1 MLISRLRVRG
11 KLNLLLM
18 LPLLAVV
25 LVAVPYVTD
34 QVQGA
39 RSAGTTADAAR
50 GARQL
55 GALVWELQRERLLT
69 AGFIASP
76 ADDGVELLRQHQAVN
91 DAVASVT
98 ASLGP
103 TASDELASALTRVGS
118 LRELRDGALHR
129 GVSLDSVARAYHAVI
144 EAVIDALRLVPQRT
158 SDAEGTRQLTAL
170 DALLRANEES
180 TLYGMALI
188 AAAYSPASGV
198 ELLTDAA
205 SRADQFTERF
215 VEQADPDQAAQVVLV
230 DQGEAARRVNA
241 VAGRL
246 PAVRGAGAVIAFAR
260 DALNAVD
267 SQSTL
272 RRLVQDRVTSE
283 IADAA
288 GGRASVAQAVAW
300 TVGLGIALL
309 FVLVA
314 TLALVVSRSI
324 AGPLQR
330 VTRAATS
337 VAELA
342 DAELVRVGDV
352 DVDGAEEAPPPRLA
366 ALEVTSGDEVGEL
379 AQAFNRVQST
389 AAELVERQIVSRRNV
404 SLMFTNVAQ
413 RTRNL
418 VSRQLAVVDELERDE
433 ESSAVL
439 AHLYRLDHLATRLRR
454 NAENLLVLAGSR
466 EEARIKR
473 PTALATTLR
482 GALTEIEDYQRVRLA
497 DVCEVTLASEPASDL
512 VLVFAELLEN
522 ATAFSSPESAV
533 EVGAELTA
541 DGTCLVTV
549 VDHGIGMAALR
560 MAEENHRL
568 VERERLELAPT
579 SVLGLFVVGRL
590 SRRHGIGVE
599 LTPTPGGGTTVTVTI
614 PATLFRVGI
623 VDVPP
628 PPTGPVRATAGLRR
642 PALTAPAFVVPGPP
656 TDGFTWFAQPAA
668 VPPVAP
674 ALATGAGP
682 APEPVPAGAPRRRVP
697 GAQLP
702 AGTPLPRDAGGA
714 QRDPDAARA
723 RMAEYQAATYQ
734 ATTPRPTVAATPDPP
749 AAAAPALTRRVP
761 GAHLAPALRDRQP
774 GTPGRPVPG
783 QRLRDPA
790 TERAT
795 FDSYSSGWAR
805 ATAQRDR
812 PRSDRFD
819 EGEPV

>member
-1 MLISRLRVRG
+1 MFINRLRVRG
-11 KLNLLLM
+11 KLNLLLL

-25 LVAVPYVTD
+25 LVAVPYVAGE
-34 QVQGA
+34 VRNA
-39 RSAGTTADAAR
+39 RSASTTAEAAR
-50 GARQL
+50 DARQL

-76 ADDGVELLRQHQAVN
+76 ADNGVELLRQHQAVN

-98 ASLGP
+98 GSLGP
-103 TASDELASALTRVGS
+103 DASDELESALTRVGS
-118 LRELRDGALHR
+118 LNELRDGALHR

-158 SDAEGTRQLTAL
+158 SDAEGTRELTAL

-188 AAAYSPASGV
+188 AAAYSPGAGV
-198 ELLTDAA
+198 ELLKDAA

-230 DQGEAARRVNA
+230 DQGEAARRVDA

-246 PAVRGAGAVIAFAR
+246 PSAKGPAAVLAFAQ
-260 DALNAVD
+260 DALHAAD
-267 SQSTL
+267 SQSAL

-288 GGRASVAQAVAW
+288 GGRASAAQAVAW

-314 TLALVVSRSI
+314 SLALVVSRSI
-324 AGPLQR
+324 ARPLQR
-330 VTRAATS
+330 VTRAATN

-342 DAELVRVGDV
+342 GAELVRVGDV
-352 DVDGAEEAPPPRLA
+352 DGTEEAPPPRLA
-366 ALEVTSGDEVGEL
+366 AIEVASGDEVGEL
-379 AQAFNRVQST
+379 ALAFNRVQAT
-389 AAELVERQIVSRRNV
+389 AAQLVERQIVSRRNV

-433 ESSAVL
+433 ENSAVL

-473 PTALATTLR
+473 PTPLATTLR
-482 GALTEIEDYQRVRLA
+482 AALTEIEEYQRVRLA
-497 DVCEVTLASEPASDL
+497 DICEVTLAPEPASDL

-522 ATAFSSPESAV
+522 ATTFSPPESTV
-533 EVGAELTA
+533 EVGSDLTL
-541 DGTCLVTV
+541 DGTCRVTV
-549 VDHGIGMAALR
+549 VDHGMGMAAHR
-560 MAEENHRL
+560 MAEENRRL
-568 VERERLELAPT
+568 VERERLEIAPT

-590 SRRHGIGVE
+590 GRRHGVGVE
-599 LTPTPGGGTTVTVTI
+599 LSPTPGGGTTATVTI
-614 PATLFRVGI
+614 PASLFRIGI

-642 PALTAPAFVVPGPP
+642 PALAAPPLVVPGPP
-656 TDGFTWFAQPAA
+656 TDGFTWFAKPPVPPAA
-668 VPPVAP
+668 PAHPNGGAP
-674 ALATGAGP
+674 GP
-682 APEPVPAGAPRRRVP
+682 DPSPTDAPRRRVP

-702 AGTPLPRDAGGA
+702 AGSAVPQGPGAG
-714 QRDPDAARA
+714 QRDPAAARA
-723 RMAEYQAATYQ
+723 RMAEYQAAVPR
-734 ATTPRPTVAATPDPP
+734 TTPVEP
-749 AAAAPALTRRVP
+749 AAPAQAPAQPAMPTLTRRVP
-761 GAHLAPALRDRQP
+761 GAHLAPGLRDRQP
-774 GTPGRPVPG
+774 GTAAPPVSG
-783 QRLRDPA
+783 QRVRDPD
-790 TERAT
+790 TERAR
-795 FDSYSSGWAR
+795 FDSYTSGWAQ
-805 ATAQRDR
+805 AAAR
-812 PRSDRFD
+812 PDPRRSDHGPTK
-819 EGEPV
+819 ESPA